1 MKALMLAASA
11 AVLGFA
17 SPALAA
23 SDSPFGSVTPYAT
36 LGYANV
42 HISDVDGF
50 GDSANLGAIQ
60 GRLGARFAKYFA
72 VEGEVAVGVKSED
85 IQGVANLKL
94 NDSEGIYGVL
104 MLPVQANADLF
115 ARVGYTHAKATAS
128 GGGLSG
134 SQSDDGV
141 AYGGGGQYFF
151 TANDGV

>member
-1 MKALMLAASA
+1 MKTLMFAAATAAL
-11 AVLGFA
+11 AVA

-42 HISDVDGF
+42 HIADVDGF

-60 GRLGARFAKYFA
+60 GRIGARFARYFA

-94 NDSEGIYGVL
+94 NDSEGIYGVVL
-104 MLPVQANADLF
+104 LPVQENADLF
-115 ARVGYTHAKATAS
+115 ARIGYSHAKATAS
-128 GGGLSG
+128 
-134 SQSDDGV
+134 
-141 AYGGGGQYFF
+141 
-151 TANDGV
+151 